1 MNTTSPCIT
10 TPATGQAQV
19 TAGHHTPGTLFHL
32 KNYKN
37 LFHKHFRRDD
47 DTFKPSPK
55 IEAEP
60 ESNEDLKKV

>member
-1 MNTTSPCIT
+1 MIILIIPLINK
-10 TPATGQAQV
+10 QR
-19 TAGHHTPGTLFHL
+19 
-32 KNYKN
+32 
-37 LFHKHFRRDD
+37 FRRDD